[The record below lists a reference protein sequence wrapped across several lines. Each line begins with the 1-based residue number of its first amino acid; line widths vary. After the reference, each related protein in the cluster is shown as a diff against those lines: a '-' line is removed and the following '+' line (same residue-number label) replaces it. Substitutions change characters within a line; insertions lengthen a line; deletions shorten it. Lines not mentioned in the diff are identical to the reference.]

1 MAQYR
6 GTLGNLGSRLGSIV
20 LGRYVRGNNSVRIS
34 HAELEAP
41 RLAARVKLSF
51 VRLWVSP
58 GSARD
63 GWIVGRYNDNRKRT
77 KDPFRR
83 HSGRV
88 GSRP

>member
-1 MAQYR
+1 MAQFT
-6 GTLGNLGSRLGSIV
+6 GTLGSLGSRLGAIV
-20 LGRYVRGNNSVRIS
+20 LGRYAKGDNRVRFS

-41 RLAARVKLSF
+41 RLAARVKFSF

-58 GSARD
+58 GSARE
-63 GWIVGRYNDNRKRT
+63 GWIVGRYNDTRKRT

-83 HSGRV
+83 NSGRV